1 MRNIVRYIR
10 QSLSRKLSLGI
21 LLMAAPI
28 FMLAI
33 GILFI
38 QSRYQVKQ
46 EATKHASSVLN
57 TTMQGIRQYMNVVET
72 ATDVNDWEIT
82 EYMNPDSILALS
94 RYIVMLNPNIDGCS
108 ISAEPN
114 VFSKYGRYFSAYTVR
129 ENDTV
134 KTVVEEPYEYFDR
147 KWYKKPRELGKPCW
161 VIYFDDQDLD
171 LIIEGMLA
179 SYSKPIYNADK
190 QFVGVISTDLSLLR
204 LSKLIA
210 AEKPY
215 TDSYY
220 MMVGDEGRYYLHPD
234 TALLFKK
241 TIFSDV
247 DPQRNPDIVALGH
260 EMTTGKQGSMSVM
273 INGERCLVCY
283 QPVPGA
289 PCSLAL
295 VCPERSV
302 LQSYN
307 RLGFI
312 ITPLIII
319 GLLMILVFSSVT
331 VAHAILPLYK
341 LTGKLQRIADGHYDE
356 RISTTHY
363 KDVVGR
369 MQNSFAMMQDSLFH
383 HVNDIEQMNAEAA
396 RRNEELVHTSE
407 LAKESDR
414 QKSLFIQNVS
424 HQIRTPLNIIMGF
437 AHVLKESK
445 GCLPEEETKGITDM
459 MWHNAQMLNRMVMML
474 FDSSVR
480 GTTEELYANR
490 DEEVSCNEV
499 AHESMAYVLR
509 HFPELVIKYA
519 TEAKVKFV
527 ILQNKQGRTRLSK
540 WYITINEEEKIKI
553 QNEVY
558 RTIILR
564 DIKESNI
571 IEYKNYKIVYKKYAS
586 LYFMFGI
593 DINDNELASLELI
606 HLFVET
612 LDKYFG
618 SVCELDVV
626 YNFYKVYTVL
636 DELLVGGEI
645 VETSKVNILKKL
657 REIEFYE

>member
-1 MRNIVRYIR
+1 MRNSVRYIR

-114 VFSKYGRYFSAYTVR
+114 VFPKYGKYFSAYTVR

-147 KWYKKPRELGKPCW
+147 KWYKKPREQGKPCW

-179 SYSKPIYNADK
+179 SYSKPIYNANK

-210 AEKPY
+210 AEKLY

-247 DPQRNPDIVALGH
+247 DPQQNPDIVALGH

-319 GLLMILVFSSVT
+319 GLLMILVFSSFT

-459 MWHNAQMLNRMVMML
+459 MWHNAQILNRMVMML

-519 TEAKVKFV
+519 TDLPDDFC
-527 ILQNKQGRTRLSK
+527 
-540 WYITINEEEKIKI
+540 INT
-553 QNEVY
+553 NRHYLV
-558 RTIILR
+558 L
-564 DIKESNI
+564 
-571 IEYKNYKIVYKKYAS
+571 
-586 LYFMFGI
+586 
-593 DINDNELASLELI
+593 
-606 HLFVET
+606 
-612 LDKYFG
+612 
-618 SVCELDVV
+618 SVCELLFNAAKYSDGQNV
-626 YNFYKVYTVL
+626 YLRVSEMGSMVRF
-636 DELLVGGEI
+636 I
-645 VETSKVNILKKL
+645 VQDTGPGIAEEDIARLFEMFTKVNDISEGLGLGLALSRRHIQNLGSDLILDTNY
-657 REIEFYE
+657 RAGCRFIIELPKVR

>member
-114 VFSKYGRYFSAYTVR
+114 VFPKYGKYFSAYTVR

-147 KWYKKPRELGKPCW
+147 KWYKKPREQGKPCW

-179 SYSKPIYNADK
+179 SYSKPIYNANK

-210 AEKPY
+210 AEKLY

-247 DPQRNPDIVALGH
+247 DPQQNPDIVALGH

-319 GLLMILVFSSVT
+319 GLLMILVFSSFT

-437 AHVLKESK
+437 AQVLKESK

-459 MWHNAQMLNRMVMML
+459 MWHNAQILNRMVMML

-519 TEAKVKFV
+519 TDLPDDFCINTNRHYLVLSVRELLFNAAKYSDG
-527 ILQNKQGRTRLSK
+527 QNVYLRVSEMGSMVRFIVQDTGPGIAEEDIARLFEMFTKVNDIS
-540 WYITINEEEKIKI
+540 EGLGLGLALSRRHI
-553 QNEVY
+553 QNLGSDLILDTNY
-558 RTIILR
+558 RAGCR
-564 DIKESNI
+564 FI
-571 IEYKNYKIVYKKYAS
+571 IE
-586 LYFMFGI
+586 LP
-593 DINDNELASLELI
+593 
-606 HLFVET
+606 
-612 LDKYFG
+612 
-618 SVCELDVV
+618 
-626 YNFYKVYTVL
+626 KV
-636 DELLVGGEI
+636 
-645 VETSKVNILKKL
+645 
-657 REIEFYE
+657 R